1 MLTINDQGKRNP
13 YTYKEI
19 VEIDYPDYW
28 KAANDSVLRADAI
41 QEMMGKALPIFHDH
55 LPADTEK
62 WGSEK
67 AKNLLLN
74 YLKLR
79 SLYGFGHYIWE
90 TANRL
95 CHNLAKSSNDGD
107 YDGVEKA
114 KTELKALFETI
125 NKVDVADIVQDQEI
139 GFEKL
144 KQALDKTDFHVM
156 AGRTSEG
163 LRTTWSFGDIVG
175 TLEYFEN
182 CEKASKA
189 IDPMP
194 LPTIPRRDDMA
205 IESYNNL
212 WAAALH
218 DIIPTEPDIAGLM
231 ETEEDNK
238 TVRMY

>member
-1 MLTINDQGKRNP
+1 MLTINDLGKRKP

-19 VEIDYPDYW
+19 VEIDFPDYW
-28 KAANDSVLRADAI
+28 KAANDSVLRADAV
-41 QEMMGKALPIFHDH
+41 QQMMGKALPIFHDH

-90 TANRL
+90 KANRL
-95 CHNLAKSSNDGD
+95 CHELAKSSNDGD
-107 YDGVEKA
+107 YDSVEKA
-114 KTELKALFETI
+114 KTGLKALFETI
-125 NKVDVADIVQDQEI
+125 NKVDVLDIVQDQET

-144 KQALDKTDFHVM
+144 KQALGQTDFHVM

-163 LRTTWSFGDIVG
+163 LHTTWSFGDIVG
-175 TLEYFEN
+175 TLEN
-182 CEKASKA
+182 CEDASIA

-212 WAAALH
+212 WTVALNSAVS
-218 DIIPTEPDIAGLM
+218 TEPDIAGLM
-231 ETEEDNK
+231 ESDEDNK

>member
-1 MLTINDQGKRNP
+1 MLTIDDLGKRKP

-28 KAANDSVLRADAI
+28 KAANESVWRADAI
-41 QEMMGKALPIFHDH
+41 QEMMGKVLPIFHDH
-55 LPADTEK
+55 LPADTEM

-67 AKNLLLN
+67 AKILLVN

-95 CHNLAKSSNDGD
+95 CHNLGKSSNDGD
-107 YDGVEKA
+107 YDGAEKA
-114 KTELKALFETI
+114 KTDLRALFETI
-125 NKVDVADIVQDQEI
+125 NKVDVADIVQDQET

-144 KQALDKTDFHVM
+144 KQALGRTDFHVM

-175 TLEYFEN
+175 TLEN
-182 CEKASKA
+182 CGFT
-189 IDPMP
+189 D
-194 LPTIPRRDDMA
+194 
-205 IESYNNL
+205 NL
-212 WAAALH
+212 WTAALNSAV
-218 DIIPTEPDIAGLM
+218 PTEPDIAGLM
-231 ETEEDNK
+231 ESDEDNK

>member
-1 MLTINDQGKRNP
+1 MLTINDLGKRKP

-19 VEIDYPDYW
+19 VEMDYPDYW

-67 AKNLLLN
+67 AKNLLVN

-79 SLYGFGHYIWE
+79 SLYGFGYYIWKE
-90 TANRL
+90 ANRL
-95 CHNLAKSSNDGD
+95 CHELAKSSNDGD

-114 KTELKALFETI
+114 KTGLKALFETI
-125 NKVDVADIVQDQEI
+125 NKVDVLDIVQDQET

-144 KQALDKTDFHVM
+144 KQALGDTYIHVM
-156 AGRTSEG
+156 RGLDSEG
-163 LRTTWSFGDIVG
+163 QYANWSFGDIVG
-175 TLEYFEN
+175 TLDECGFT
-182 CEKASKA
+182 
-189 IDPMP
+189 D
-194 LPTIPRRDDMA
+194 
-205 IESYNNL
+205 NL
-212 WAAALH
+212 WVVALNSAV
-218 DIIPTEPDIAGLM
+218 PTEPDIAGLM
-231 ETEEDNK
+231 ESDEDNK

>member
-1 MLTINDQGKRNP
+1 MLTINGLGKRKP

-28 KAANDSVLRADAI
+28 KAANESVLRADAI
-41 QEMMGKALPIFHDH
+41 QEMMGKVLPIFHDH

-62 WGSEK
+62 WKSEK
-67 AKNLLLN
+67 AKNLLVN

-79 SLYGFGHYIWE
+79 TLYGFGHYIWE

-95 CHNLAKSSNDGD
+95 CHELGKSSNDGD
-107 YDGVEKA
+107 YIGVEKA
-114 KTELKALFETI
+114 KTGLKALFETI
-125 NKVDVADIVQDQEI
+125 NKVDVADIVQDQET

-144 KQALDKTDFHVM
+144 KQALGDTYIHVM
-156 AGRTSEG
+156 AGRSSDG
-163 LRTTWSFGDIVG
+163 RSSTWSFRDIVG
-175 TLEYFEN
+175 TLEYYET
-182 CEKASKA
+182 ASIA

-205 IESYNNL
+205 IEAYNNL
-212 WAAALH
+212 WVVALNSAV
-218 DIIPTEPDIAGLM
+218 PTEPDIAGLM
-231 ETEEDNK
+231 ESEEDDK

>member
-1 MLTINDQGKRNP
+1 MLTINDLGKRKP

-19 VEIDYPDYW
+19 VEIDFSDYW

-41 QEMMGKALPIFHDH
+41 QKMMGKVLPIFHDH

-67 AKNLLLN
+67 TKNLLVN

-79 SLYGFGHYIWE
+79 TLYGFGHYIWE
-90 TANRL
+90 KANRL
-95 CHNLAKSSNDGD
+95 CHELAKSSNDGD

-114 KTELKALFETI
+114 KTDLKALFETI
-125 NKVDVADIVQDQEI
+125 NKVDVADIVQDQET

-144 KQALDKTDFHVM
+144 KQALGDTYIHVM
-156 AGRTSEG
+156 VGRTNDGGFS
-163 LRTTWSFGDIVG
+163 TWSFGDIVG
-175 TLEYFEN
+175 TLEN
-182 CEKASKA
+182 CEDASIA

-212 WAAALH
+212 WTAALH

-231 ETEEDNK
+231 ESDEDNK